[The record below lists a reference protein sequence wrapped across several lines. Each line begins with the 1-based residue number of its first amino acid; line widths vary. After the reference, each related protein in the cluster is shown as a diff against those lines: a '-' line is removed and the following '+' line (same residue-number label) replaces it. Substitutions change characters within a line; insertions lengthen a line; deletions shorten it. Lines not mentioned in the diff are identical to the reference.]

1 MDVAERPINF
11 TSGPSEIALSEEALQ
26 ARTRKLQEAK
36 RHLAAINEKILE
48 LQVMLRRLSRK
59 PRFHKLQYVLKH
71 RVAVYS
77 GLRSVYLKFCCNL
90 QEDINQH
97 QQF

>member
-1 MDVAERPINF
+1 MDVAERPIINF
-11 TSGPSEIALSEEALQ
+11 AINGPSETEETIA
-26 ARTRKLQEAK
+26 ARQRKLLAAK
-36 RHLAAINEKILE
+36 KHLAAINEKIHE

-77 GLRSVYLKFCCNL
+77 GMHKLIVR
-90 QEDINQH
+90 I
-97 QQF
+97 

>member
-1 MDVAERPINF
+1 MDVAERPIINF
-11 TSGPSEIALSEEALQ
+11 AINGPSETEETIA
-26 ARTRKLQEAK
+26 ARQRKLQEGK
-36 RHLAAINEKILE
+36 RHLAAINVKIHE

-77 GLRSVYLKFCCNL
+77 G
-90 QEDINQH
+90 I
-97 QQF
+97 